1 MFEAHQAS
9 MNAIPVNCLMRLS
22 KHFIA
27 TRDAVLEKRGEATWT
42 DGKMLVS
49 IENTPRSYN

>member
-1 MFEAHQAS
+1 
-9 MNAIPVNCLMRLS
+9 MNAIPVNCLMRLP

-27 TRDAVLEKRGEATWT
+27 TRDAVLEKRGEAIWT

-49 IENTPRSYN
+49 IENTPGSYS

>member
-1 MFEAHQAS
+1 

-27 TRDAVLEKRGEATWT
+27 TRDAVLEKSGEAVWT
-42 DGKMLVS
+42 EGKMLVS
-49 IENTPRSYN
+49 IENTPGSYS